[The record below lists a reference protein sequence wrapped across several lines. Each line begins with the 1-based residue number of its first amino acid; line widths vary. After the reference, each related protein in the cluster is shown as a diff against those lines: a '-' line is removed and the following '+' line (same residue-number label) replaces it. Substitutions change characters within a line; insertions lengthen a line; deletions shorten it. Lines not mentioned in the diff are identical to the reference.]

1 MEPSGVSQEV
11 DQYLFL
17 VSQATS
23 CTDSKIFPFQV
34 FSALIIYMKKI
45 CRQSGSYI
53 CWFLRQEKPMAPTDL
68 LDDKKTWL
76 FHVGPQ
82 LTFSMFISSALQLYE
97 RSRWCFIN
105 RCLFVCLSPAS
116 SQSLNGA
123 ELSPWVTQVH
133 CEYFSENPSALW
145 VFLRVTQVLGPL
157 RACWGVR
164 SSTIFKCRDLV
175 FVLFSKEVET
185 LHPNW
190 QRNTQKE
197 SGGYPRF

>member
-133 CEYFSENPSALW
+133 CEYFSENPSTGAAESL
-145 VFLRVTQVLGPL
+145 LGSPEL
-157 RACWGVR
+157 MG

-175 FVLFSKEVET
+175 VVLFSKEVET